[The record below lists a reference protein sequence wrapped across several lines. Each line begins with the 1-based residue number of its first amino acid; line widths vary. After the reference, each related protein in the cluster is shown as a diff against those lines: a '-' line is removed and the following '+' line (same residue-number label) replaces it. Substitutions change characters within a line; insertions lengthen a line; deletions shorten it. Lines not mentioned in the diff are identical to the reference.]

1 MIDLDKQLF
10 KKTEGALYGYYKDKD
25 RLEAVKKEIETA
37 ENLIELLKDKIKN
50 CNVSIDPYQPGAG
63 ERERVQNS
71 PSSNSSYVEKAIIKA
86 IDDMERELVK
96 RIRNKYKLEAE
107 ERNLLY
113 KISKLENNI
122 EMLNEECKKFLK
134 LKYKDKLGMREIA
147 LEMNMS
153 KNKVYDFR
161 ERLVEDIAQFRW
173 S

>member
-1 MIDLDKQLF
+1 MIYLDKQLF
-10 KKTEGALYGYYKDKD
+10 KKTEGALYGYFKDKD
-25 RLEAVKKEIETA
+25 RLEAVKKEKETA
-37 ENLIELLKDKIKN
+37 ENLIEHLKKNIKE

-63 ERERVQNS
+63 EGERVQSS
-71 PSSNSSYVEKAIIKA
+71 PSTSSYVEKEIIKA
-86 IDDMERELVK
+86 IDDMERELAK
-96 RIRNKYKLEAE
+96 RIRSKYKLEAE

>member
-1 MIDLDKQLF
+1 MHLDKQLF
-10 KKTEGALYGYYKDKD
+10 KKTEGALYGYFKDKD
-25 RLEAVKKEIETA
+25 KLKAVRKDIKTA

-63 ERERVQNS
+63 EGERVQSS
-71 PSSNSSYVEKAIIKA
+71 PSTSSYVEKEIIKA
-86 IDDMERELVK
+86 IDDMERELAK
-96 RIRNKYKLEAE
+96 RIRSKYKLEAE

-122 EMLNEECKKFLK
+122 EMLNDECKKFLN

>member
-1 MIDLDKQLF
+1 MDKQLF
-10 KKTEGALYGYYKDKD
+10 KKTEGTLYGYFKDKD
-25 RLEAVKKEIETA
+25 RLEAVKKEKETA
-37 ENLIELLKDKIKN
+37 ENLIELLKKNIKE
-50 CNVSIDPYQPGAG
+50 CNVSIDPYRPGAG
-63 ERERVQNS
+63 EGERVQSS
-71 PSSNSSYVEKAIIKA
+71 PSTSSYVEKEIIKA

-96 RIRNKYKLEAE
+96 RIRSKYKLEAE
-107 ERNLLY
+107 ERNLMF

-122 EMLNEECKKFLK
+122 EMLNDECKKFLN